1 MKTRPGTTQ
10 LVATINGW
18 PQGDGGV
25 LPALTRK
32 MGHHSCKDLAPFF
45 VSSPASFYL
54 GCPLGGGGAD
64 GSNNQRWG
72 GGIPGELE
80 PTSPLSFPNEY
91 CHLFSR
97 AQENK
102 PGEKDRARFLT
113 TQVPGYK
120 CFPTGSGRKR
130 HLSQNVEDILRHSFS
145 LLKGPG
151 EALQSA

>member
-1 MKTRPGTTQ
+1 M
-10 LVATINGW
+10 
-18 PQGDGGV
+18 
-25 LPALTRK
+25 
-32 MGHHSCKDLAPFF
+32 
-45 VSSPASFYL
+45 
-54 GCPLGGGGAD
+54 D

-80 PTSPLSFPNEY
+80 PTSPLSFPND
-91 CHLFSR
+91 CFHLFSG

-102 PGEKDRARFLT
+102 PRENRARFLT

-130 HLSQNVEDILRHSFS
+130 HLSQNVEDILRHRLS
-145 LLKGPG
+145 LLKGPE